1 VDWCV
6 DPAVDGAVEAA
17 LDAIAGHLERH
28 ASRPE
33 AELAAD
39 LVGSA
44 LSTVDPEERWWLHLD
59 WRDLHPV
66 LRLGTLSDPRIAAG
80 PTGAGL
86 VPLAPGL
93 ADASDLE
100 DELAA
105 LHMPRTTI
113 QLPAVRRFLPHV
125 DPPEPD
131 PAPEPFGGDVVKTMA
146 MVARELAVQASHGRP
161 GEAGA
166 AAAGVRLARAA
177 PRIAPTLE
185 AVASAYAALSGRHGG
200 GFRVVEVTDTHAVL
214 ATRRCPFGEQV
225 RGAPELC
232 HFTAAGLGRMATS
245 ALDADVHVSLHERL
259 ALGDSQCRMV
269 VSLEDLG
276 LPGWQRY
283 GSTPAGWPD
292 RPVREPMVTRGFRI
306 SLALRL
312 PRDRLSVP
320 LIRHLARKA
329 LDEVGVIDEH
339 VGDVELAITEACTNV
354 LDHAGPGDA
363 YDVELTV
370 RPDACDIRVIDIGHG
385 FDAGLLGEAM
395 AEPSAEEGRGISL
408 MHALM
413 DQVRLASEPES
424 GTIVH
429 LVKSLEFD
437 DGVPARR
444 LMLEALTPDDDEESE
459 SG

>member
-6 DPAVDGAVEAA
+6 DPAVDGAVEATLHA
-17 LDAIAGHLERH
+17 LTGHLERH

-44 LSTVDPEERWWLHLD
+44 LATVDPQGRWWLHLD

-66 LRLGTLSDPRIAAG
+66 LRLGTLSDPRIG
-80 PTGAGL
+80 PGPSGGGL
-86 VPLAPGL
+86 LELAPGL

-105 LHMPRTTI
+105 LHVPHTTI

-125 DPPEPD
+125 DPPDPD
-131 PAPEPFGGDVVKTMA
+131 PASVQPTGDLAETMA

-166 AAAGVRLARAA
+166 ASAGVRLARSATRVEPSLESVAA
-177 PRIAPTLE
+177 AFAELS
-185 AVASAYAALSGRHGG
+185 ASHGG

-214 ATRRCPFGEQV
+214 ATRRCPFGAQV
-225 RGAPELC
+225 RDAPELC
-232 HFTAAGLGRMATS
+232 HFTAAALGRMATS

-259 ALGDSQCRMV
+259 ALGDTQCRMV
-269 VSLEDLG
+269 VSLDDLG

-283 GSTPAGWPD
+283 RSEPAGWPD
-292 RPVREPMVTRGFRI
+292 PPAREPVVTRGFRI
-306 SLALRL
+306 ALSLRL

-429 LVKSLEFD
+429 LVKALEFD
-437 DGVPARR
+437 NSVPARR
-444 LMLEALTPDDDEESE
+444 LMLDALTPDDDEES
-459 SG
+459 GNG